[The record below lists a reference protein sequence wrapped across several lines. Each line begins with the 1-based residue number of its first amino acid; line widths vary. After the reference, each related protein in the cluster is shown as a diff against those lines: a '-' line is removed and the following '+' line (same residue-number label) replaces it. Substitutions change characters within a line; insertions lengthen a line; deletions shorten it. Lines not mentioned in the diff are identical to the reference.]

1 MRGRVLHGDEAVEH
15 DQLDVVVRLLHDEVD
30 VRGGRRLDRRRSGGQ
45 GDQCAR
51 GLVSHGRALAVE
63 EVVDAADEAGA
74 LVGVGEAHLVN
85 QLHDDELQNVSKVA
99 HLWIVK
105 TKGIF

>member
-1 MRGRVLHGDEAVEH
+1 MGWRLLHGDESVED
-15 DQLDVVVRLLHDEVD
+15 DQLDVVVRLLHDQVD
-30 VRGGRRLDRRRSGGQ
+30 VGGGRRLDRGRSGGE
-45 GDQCAR
+45 GDQGAR
-51 GLVSHGRALAVE
+51 GLVPHRRALAVE

-99 HLWIVK
+99 HLRIIV
-105 TKGIF
+105 TLQT